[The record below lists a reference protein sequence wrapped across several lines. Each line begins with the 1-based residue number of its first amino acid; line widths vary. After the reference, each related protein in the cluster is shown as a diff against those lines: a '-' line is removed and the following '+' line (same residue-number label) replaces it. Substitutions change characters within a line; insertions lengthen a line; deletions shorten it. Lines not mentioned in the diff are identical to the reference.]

1 MQKDVVIRQKRHS
14 VGIDLH
20 FCQHVNFID
29 RVYRQ
34 NFTGNDRALIVKF
47 IKIDIVILPAKP
59 ACAQNKMRPVA
70 FLHLFSLN
78 LAGILNAAKLGK
90 FTRANLT
97 KQRAAFILSDYDT
110 LGVFQRIKRINHD
123 RIELRNA
130 LFLQNRS

>member
-1 MQKDVVIRQKRHS
+1 MQKDVVVRQKRHS

-29 RVYRQ
+29 RIYRQ
-34 NFTGNDRALIVKF
+34 NFTSGERACIVKF

-59 ACAQNKMRPVA
+59 ACAQNKMRSVA

-78 LAGILNAAKLGK
+78 LAGISSAAKLSK
-90 FTRANLT
+90 FTRANLA
-97 KQRAAFILSDYDT
+97 KQRAAFILPDYDT

-130 LFLQNRS
+130 LFLQNRA